1 MFLQIIGQ
9 RLTHSLLNGTS
20 HLTVTQLGLCLTL
33 ELRLSHLH
41 ADDRSQTLTEVF
53 ATDFNL
59 LLLQFLRYLV
69 VVSIFLQHTCQSCTE
84 TLQVRTTF
92 DGVDVVYVGVDIL
105 AV

>member
-9 RLTHSLLNGTS
+9 RLAYSLLNRTS
-20 HLTVTQLGLCLTL
+20 HLAVTQLGLRLTL

-41 ADDRSQTLTEVF
+41 ADDRCETFAEVLT
-53 ATDFNL
+53 ADFNL
-59 LLLQFLRYLV
+59 LLLQLLRNLV
-69 VVSIFLQHTCQSCTE
+69 VVSILLQHTCQGCTE
-84 TLQVRTTF
+84 SLQVRTTF